1 MILDYKVTKFVSIEM
16 VQIIFFKASE
26 GGNNE
31 SSVLTYFF
39 SSSASSFS
47 LASYSSSSINYTN
60 IKANIL
66 NHNHNKSGKRT
77 NGNQRWYNRP
87 DVEPR
92 PLLAADKP
100 LLQNQHPSLQ
110 VKKR

>member
-1 MILDYKVTKFVSIEM
+1 MILHYKVTKFVSIEM

-26 GGNNE
+26 GGDNE

-77 NGNQRWYNRP
+77 KGNQR
-87 DVEPR
+87 
-92 PLLAADKP
+92 
-100 LLQNQHPSLQ
+100 
-110 VKKR
+110 